1 MNDVPSG
8 AIRVTTRLPRNR
20 CVMLSESDS
29 ELIVPL
35 PVTGRTDVM
44 PVALL
49 SGIALGTSV
58 EANAPLIQPGT
69 VTLQVGSPGWT
80 GTLTASQAAFTVSNS
95 VQLSGN
101 RFLAA
106 CNVQVLYV
114 KYELAVV
121 FISIALYMIWIAV
134 CTPRPTTVEPLQVGL
149 VGCPLVGLEP
159 SATR

>member
-8 AIRVTTRLPRNR
+8 ATSVTTRLPRNR

-29 ELIVPL
+29 EPMAPL

-58 EANAPLIQPGT
+58 ALNVPLMQPGPGPVT
-69 VTLQVGSPGWT
+69 VQVGSARWA

-95 VQLSGN
+95 AQLSGN

-106 CNVQVLYV
+106 CNVQVL
-114 KYELAVV
+114 
-121 FISIALYMIWIAV
+121 
-134 CTPRPTTVEPLQVGL
+134 
-149 VGCPLVGLEP
+149 
-159 SATR
+159 